1 MKRISET
8 VYVVY
13 SALQHVCWS
22 VAFMPEV
29 KWFTLYISTP
39 GLRNE
44 VNNIAL
50 FGLVYLGF
58 NCICLVFRFELWFLI
73 FFAFLW
79 FV

>member
-13 SALQHVCWS
+13 SALQHVCWFG
-22 VAFMPEV
+22 AFMPEV

-44 VNNIAL
+44 VNIIA

-58 NCICLVFRFELWFLI
+58 NCICLVFCFELWFLI